1 MENQG
6 IVYNQCRF
14 CLKLIEEFASFSI
27 FSAKPRPNSLYL
39 FVQQMLRLEFT
50 AENSHVCR
58 DCFAVWHMIQDY
70 VQACACANQVLA
82 LSTGLTVRKAWLDN
96 GEETQMLIGVCQRV
110 KKLCH
115 EMGILLK
122 TVKNP
127 PKRRRK
133 RRQSDP
139 VAQPSEQSEALARK
153 DATTTEETGVKAE
166 EAVEIDDSDAFQ
178 TDDPLEARRNDMED
192 RLSMESAP
200 ANVEA
205 IDDPSGDANESIDDS
220 VTIIEATV
228 DHIDLVDSSSE
239 EELDGD
245 EDDETDRVEEDYSG
259 DSLPAWQKKDID
271 INVLKTVC
279 QICGATTND
288 MASHLEGH
296 IIDDP
301 PVPRKPPAPKVQTE
315 SDSSASDGSL
325 KPKRKRN
332 AAVEEQG
339 KPASSQEQQ
348 QQKQP
353 LKCDVCGTEFVS
365 LLAAKLHARSHP
377 LNWTID
383 SSSRAYDSVKSRPV
397 VRRAYR

>member
-27 FSAKPRPNSLYL
+27 FSAKPRANSLYL
-39 FVQQMLRLEFT
+39 FVQQLLCLEFT

-127 PKRRRK
+127 PKRRRR

-139 VAQPSEQSEALARK
+139 VAQEQPEAQVRK
-153 DATTTEETGVKAE
+153 DATTTEDTDVKSE
-166 EAVEIDDSDAFQ
+166 EAVEIDDSEAFQ
-178 TDDPLEARRNDMED
+178 TDDPIEARRNDMGN

-205 IDDPSGDANESIDDS
+205 IDDPSEVANESIDDS

-245 EDDETDRVEEDYSG
+245 EDDETDQQVEEDYSG

-288 MASHLEGH
+288 MASHLESH

-301 PVPRKPPAPKVQTE
+301 PVSGKPPARKVQSE
-315 SDSSASDGSL
+315 SDSSTSDGSL

-332 AAVEEQG
+332 AAVEEQE
-339 KPASSQEQQ
+339 KPAPPEQ

-353 LKCDVCGTEFVS
+353 LKCDVCGMEFVS

-377 LNWTID
+377 KNWTVD

-397 VRRAYR
+397 VRRVYR